1 MQLSDDWHV
10 PPAVQ
15 PRFEDYSFDLK
26 ASLAAIVGLRA
37 TIPSDAFT
45 AETLGTERLG
55 NGVVIRKDGL
65 ILTIG
70 YLITEAEEIW
80 LTLSDGRTV
89 PGHMVGFDQTTGFA
103 LVQALEK
110 LDLPTLPLGQ
120 SSQVELGNR
129 VVIGAAGGVERSL
142 AAHVIG
148 IQEFA
153 GYWEYVLDQ
162 AFFTS
167 PAHPH
172 WGGTAMIGA
181 QGELLGI
188 GSLQL
193 DGEHETKPQPLNMI
207 IPIDLLKPIL
217 DDMLTMG
224 KPNQTPRPWLGFFAS
239 QLDDKIVIMG
249 TSTGS
254 PAHRAELQ
262 AGDLVLAVAGTEVDD
277 LASFFRKI
285 WSLGDAGVEV
295 PLKIWRDGD
304 TFDMIINSGD
314 RAKFL
319 KGPKLH

>member
-1 MQLSDDWHV
+1 MQLSDNWHV
-10 PPAVQ
+10 PPSVQ

-26 ASLAAIVGLRA
+26 ASLAAVVGLRSI
-37 TIPSDAFT
+37 IPSDAFT

-110 LDLPTLPLGQ
+110 LDLPILPLGK

-129 VVIGAAGGVERSL
+129 VVIGAAGGVERSM
-142 AAHVIG
+142 AAHVVG

-153 GYWEYVLDQ
+153 GYWEYVLDE

-167 PAHPH
+167 PSHPH
-172 WGGTAMIGA
+172 WGGTAMIGS
-181 QGELLGI
+181 QGELLGL

-193 DGEHETKPQPLNMI
+193 DGEHADKREPLNMV

-217 DDMLTMG
+217 DDMLTLS
-224 KPNQTPRPWLGFFAS
+224 KPKGPPRPWLGFFAS

-249 TSTGS
+249 SSAGS
-254 PAHRAELQ
+254 PASRAELQ
-262 AGDLVLAVAGTEVDD
+262 AGDLVLAVADSEVDD
-277 LASFFRKI
+277 LADFFRKI
-285 WSLGDAGVEV
+285 WALGDAGVEV

-304 TFDMIINSGD
+304 TFDVVINSGD

>member
-10 PPAVQ
+10 PSAVQ
-15 PRFEDYSFDLK
+15 PRFEDYSFDLT
-26 ASLAAIVGLRA
+26 ASLKAVVSLRA
-37 TIPSDAFT
+37 TIPSAAFT

-80 LTLSDGRTV
+80 LSLSNGRTV
-89 PGHMVGFDQTTGFA
+89 PGHMVGFDQATGFA

-110 LDLPTLPLGQ
+110 LDLPILPLGQ
-120 SSQVELGNR
+120 SSQVELGDR
-129 VVIGAAGGVERSL
+129 VVIGGAGGVERSL
-142 AAHVIG
+142 AAHIVG
-148 IQEFA
+148 IHEFA

-162 AFFTS
+162 AFFTN

-172 WGGTAMIGA
+172 WGGTAMIGN
-181 QGELLGI
+181 QGELLGL

-193 DGEHETKPQPLNMI
+193 DGEHETKPEPLNMI

-217 DDMLTMG
+217 DDMLTLG
-224 KPNQTPRPWLGFFAS
+224 KPDRAPRPWLGFFAS
-239 QLDDKIVIMG
+239 QLDDRIVIMG

-262 AGDLVLAVAGTEVDD
+262 AGDLVLAVSGTEVND
-277 LASFFRKI
+277 LANFFRKI